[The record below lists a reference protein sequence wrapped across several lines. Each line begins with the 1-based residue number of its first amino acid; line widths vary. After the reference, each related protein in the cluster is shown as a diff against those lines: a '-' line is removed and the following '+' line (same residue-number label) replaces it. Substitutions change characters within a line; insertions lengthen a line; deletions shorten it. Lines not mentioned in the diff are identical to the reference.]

1 MLTEL
6 TDKIHCEICDGNLK
20 LNIEETMNDYAI
32 AISLD
37 ITSVFDKIDAIIG
50 KYLIFEC
57 VSCRA
62 KYKYRYK
69 DLERVLRKSIT
80 QKMLALELHNNV
92 MDNNALHDKLFFY
105 CGKCN
110 GYDGA
115 GSCPK
120 SIYNKCE
127 IKRFPLN
134 EL

>member
-6 TDKIHCEICDGNLK
+6 IDKIYCEICEGNLK

-32 AISLD
+32 AINLD
-37 ITSVFDKIDAIIG
+37 ITNIFDKVDAIIG

-57 VSCRA
+57 ISCKA
-62 KYKYRYK
+62 M
-69 DLERVLRKSIT
+69 E
-80 QKMLALELHNNV
+80 
-92 MDNNALHDKLFFY
+92 NNALHDKLFFY